1 MVARIRTGKSI
12 VGALNYNENKVR
24 TGSAQCIAANMFKFG
39 LTVAD
44 LTYEMKVDR
53 FRELVRSN
61 IRSKTNVVHISLNF
75 SGSERIA
82 KATLEK
88 IADSYMEKIGF
99 GAQPYLVYQHLD
111 AAHPHL
117 HVLTTSI
124 RDNGKRIPLHN
135 LGRIQ
140 SEKARK
146 EIEEDFNLVK
156 AEGQQYKPDLL
167 LDLKQLHTASYGK
180 DETRKVISQVVS
192 NVTRLYKYTSIHELN
207 AVLSQYNVLADR
219 GKEGTTMFKK
229 GGLVYSLLD
238 ERGNRIGVP
247 IKASRIYGKPT
258 LKNLEKLF
266 KLNEALRGPL
276 KKRLQDKIDY
286 TFSLD
291 ANPKLRDFVR
301 TLKDEDITTILRKS
315 TDGRVYG
322 ITFIDHENRVVFNG
336 SDLGKQYGAKALL
349 GRIKDGHRTSS
360 ADQLISEPPRTVSR
374 RDSSVGQPTDMQIP
388 EAIKDLMRA
397 DERWHNVDPALVK
410 RRKRKRKGKSI

>member
-12 VGALNYNENKVR
+12 VGALNYNESKVR
-24 TGSAQCIAANMFKFG
+24 TGSAECIAANMFKFG
-39 LTVAD
+39 LAVD
-44 LTYEMKVDR
+44 ELTYKMKIDR
-53 FRELVRSN
+53 FQDLVRSN

-75 SGSERIA
+75 SAHERIG
-82 KATLEK
+82 KKTLEK
-88 IADSYMEKIGF
+88 IANSYMERIGF

-117 HVLTTSI
+117 HILSTSI
-124 RDNGKRIPLHN
+124 RDNGRRIPLHN
-135 LGRIQ
+135 LGRIH

-146 EIEEDFNLVK
+146 EIEHDFNLVK
-156 AEGQQYKPDLL
+156 AEGQQYIPDLL
-167 LDLKQLHTASYGK
+167 LDLKQLRKASYGK
-180 DETRKVISQVVS
+180 DETRKAITQIVS

-219 GKEGTTMFKK
+219 GKEDTIMFKK
-229 GGLVYSLLD
+229 GGVVYSLLD
-238 ERGNRIGVP
+238 ETGNRIGVP

-291 ANPKLRDFVR
+291 PNPKLKDFVR
-301 TLKDEDITTILRKS
+301 TLKDEDITTIFRKS
-315 TDGRVYG
+315 ADDRVYG
-322 ITFIDHENRVVFNG
+322 ITFVDHENRVVFNG
-336 SDLGKQYGAKALL
+336 NDLGKQYSAKALL
-349 GRIKDGHRTSS
+349 ERIKDGHRTSPS
-360 ADQLISEPPRTVSR
+360 DQSISKAPPAVSQ
-374 RDSSVGQPTDMQIP
+374 RDSRVGKPIELQIP
-388 EAIKDLMRA
+388 NALKDLMTA

-410 RRKRKRKGKSI
+410 RKRRKRKGKSI

>member
-44 LTYEMKVDR
+44 LTYQMKIDR

-75 SGSERIA
+75 AANERIA

-146 EIEEDFNLVK
+146 EVEEDFDLVK

-167 LDLKQLHTASYGK
+167 SDLKRLQKASYGK
-180 DETRKVISQVVS
+180 DETRKAISQIVS
-192 NVTRLYKYTSIHELN
+192 NVTRQYKYTSIHELN
-207 AVLSQYNVLADR
+207 AVLSQYNVMADR

-238 ERGNRIGVP
+238 EKGNRIGVP

-276 KKRLQDKIDY
+276 KKRLQDKLDY

-291 ANPKLRDFVR
+291 DNPKLNDFMMR
-301 TLKDEDITTILRKS
+301 LKDQGITTILRNS
-315 TDGRVYG
+315 ADGRVYG
-322 ITFIDHENRVVFNG
+322 ITFVDHENRVVFNG

-349 GRIKDGHRTSS
+349 ERIRAVQGTSS
-360 ADQLISEPPRTVSR
+360 FHQRISEPRRVLSP
-374 RDSSVGQPTDMQIP
+374 RDSSIDRYVQLRVP
-388 EAIKDLMRA
+388 RA
-397 DERWHNVDPALVK
+397 VNKLIAADQTWHNVDPELLQRK
-410 RRKRKRKGKSI
+410 KRKRKGKSI

>member
-1 MVARIRTGKSI
+1 MVARIRTGKSML
-12 VGALNYNENKVR
+12 GALKYNENKVQQ
-24 TGSAQCIAANMFKFG
+24 GSAVCLSGNLFG
-39 LTVAD
+39 FNLSKLTI
-44 LTYEMKVDR
+44 EGKMKR
-53 FRELVRSN
+53 FAEGLRFN
-61 IRSKTNVVHISLNF
+61 KKSKTYVVHISLNF
-75 SGSERIA
+75 A
-82 KATLEK
+82 VNEK
-88 IADSYMEKIGF
+88 IEREALTKIAGDYMERIGF
-99 GAQPYLVYQHLD
+99 GNQPYLVYQHFD
-111 AAHPHL
+111 SAHPHL
-117 HVLTTSI
+117 HILSTSI

-135 LGRIQ
+135 LGRIH

-146 EIEEDFNLVK
+146 EIEEDFNLVM
-156 AEGQQYKPDLL
+156 AEGQQYTPGLLGDLR
-167 LDLKQLHTASYGK
+167 QLRKASYGK
-180 DETRKVISQVVS
+180 DETRKAITQVVS

-238 ERGNRIGVP
+238 EKGNRIGVP

-258 LKNLEKLF
+258 LKNLDKLF

-291 ANPKLRDFVR
+291 PNPKLRDFVA
-301 TLKDEDITTILRKS
+301 TLKDEGITTILRRS
-315 TDGRVYG
+315 ADDRVYG
-322 ITFIDHENRVVFNG
+322 ITFVDHENRVVFNG
-336 SDLGKQYGAKALL
+336 SDLGKQYGAKSLL
-349 GRIKDGHRTSS
+349 DRIKDGHRTSS

-374 RDSSVGQPTDMQIP
+374 RDSSVGQPNEMQIP
-388 EAIKDLMRA
+388 DAIKDLMRA

>member
-24 TGSAQCIAANMFKFG
+24 AGSAECIAANMFKFG
-39 LTVAD
+39 LAVD
-44 LTYEMKVDR
+44 ELTYKMKIDR
-53 FRELVRSN
+53 FQDLVRSN

-75 SGSERIA
+75 SLNERIR

-117 HVLTTSI
+117 HILSTSI

-140 SEKARK
+140 SQKARK

-156 AEGQQYKPDLL
+156 AEGQHYTPDLL
-167 LDLKQLHTASYGK
+167 LDLKQLRKASYGK
-180 DETRKVISQVVS
+180 DETRKAITQIVS

-219 GKEGTTMFKK
+219 GKEGTIMFNK

-238 ERGNRIGVP
+238 EKANRIGVP

-258 LKNLEKLF
+258 LKNLEKVF

-286 TFSLD
+286 SFSLD
-291 ANPKLRDFVR
+291 PNPKFRDFVA
-301 TLKDEDITTILRKS
+301 TLKDDGITTILRRS
-315 TDGRVYG
+315 VDDRVYG
-322 ITFIDHENRVVFNG
+322 ITFVDHENRVVFNG

-349 GRIKDGHRTSS
+349 ERIRDGHRTSS
-360 ADQLISEPPRTVSR
+360 VGQSISESSQAVSL
-374 RDSSVGQPTDMQIP
+374 RDSRAGQPIELQIP
-388 EAIKDLMRA
+388 NSIKGLMAA